1 MRRSPVLL
9 LLCLSACAVASPAQ
23 SRVFVV
29 FFPEWSAAIDQPA
42 ATVIE
47 TAATAAAA
55 DPRAHVRVI
64 GFADPKGT
72 AAANALL
79 SRLRAQVVTDQL
91 EHDGLAPSRIRQAA
105 EGSVG
110 YVDTRQES
118 RRVVVSIS
126 R

>member
-47 TAATAAAA
+47 TAAAA

-79 SRLRAQVVTDQL
+79 LRLRAQVVTDQL

-126 R
+126 